1 MILCINTSPKS
12 IRMVS
17 EFIKAKSRSQQE
29 KAFFPYIP
37 HGFPL
42 VGRHSVGSF
51 VSEEVLREVSLWYM
65 APCGVFFVESRT
77 EKWPARSDPARQ
89 SPQWTTAHCRT
100 LCFWSLLPSFLQE
113 LSTLGLK
120 NTGQEKDSF
129 CKWSHDS
136 RCCYWRVK
144 ETHVLVS
151 NYTWARVL
159 VCGAA
164 KIVLQVTNTLQL
176 CRQ

>member
-12 IRMVS
+12 IRMIS
-17 EFIKAKSRSQQE
+17 EFIKLKSRSQQE

-51 VSEEVLREVSLWYM
+51 VSEEVLREVSLWCM

-77 EKWPARSDPARQ
+77 EKWPARSGPARP

-120 NTGQEKDSF
+120 NKGKKKILSVSDPVA
-129 CKWSHDS
+129 HDAVIGEWKS
-136 RCCYWRVK
+136 LMCLFLTTRELECWFAVPQ
-144 ETHVLVS
+144 
-151 NYTWARVL
+151 
-159 VCGAA
+159 G
-164 KIVLQVTNTLQL
+164 
-176 CRQ
+176 